1 MMRQM
6 RENTKWIMLITALA
20 FAALMVF
27 EWGMDM
33 TGRGGS
39 QVAGELGRVNGE
51 SVSYEEWLAVYR
63 NVYQQQ
69 QNATDGPI
77 TSAMTRQIEDA
88 AWDQIVTQRLLQQ
101 ELDRRGIRVSDEEI
115 REAARIA
122 PPPELQSAPA
132 FQTDGQFD
140 INKYHQFLSQPQDPT
155 FLLQLEAYYRDVIP
169 RSKLFFQTSAG
180 LSVSDGQL
188 WRMFRDANEAVTV
201 QYVAF
206 DPAALVP
213 ADQVNVTDDAV
224 RQYYRSHS
232 DEFIRPAQVTVR
244 YVSMSRAPMTADSAA
259 ARERVTALRDAAVA
273 GEPFDEVAQRAAGG
287 SADARF
293 RGEVFTARR
302 GLSAP
307 ALDQAVFS
315 TPAGQVTEPILTQA
329 GYHLI
334 QVESRD
340 SDSAQVRQ
348 LVVPIELSR
357 TAEDRILDR
366 ADSLENAAESAGL
379 EQAAQRMGLQ
389 VQTAEVTPALPVLPG
404 VGPVDEGL
412 DWALEADHGSVS
424 EVFESGQA
432 FYMLEL
438 VSRRNEGPLS
448 LEEAA
453 PTIRALLLRSAR
465 IERAREILADTER
478 RALAGEPL
486 ADLAREH
493 EATAAEAGPFTRGD
507 GAPGI
512 GRLKAAVGAAFAL
525 QPGQASPL
533 IEADGQLFL
542 IRGVARQEASRSA
555 WQAQREDQRARV
567 LQALSDTRWNQYL
580 LALRQDADIVDNRGV
595 VLRASSDV
603 SSVSR

>member
-404 VGPVDEGL
+404 VGSVDEGL

-486 ADLAREH
+486 TDLARAH
-493 EATAAEAGPFTRGD
+493 DAAAAEAGPFTRAD

-512 GRLKAAVGAAFAL
+512 GRLNAAVGAAFAL
-525 QPGQASPL
+525 QAGQASPL

-542 IRGVARQEASRSA
+542 IRGVSRQEASRTA

-580 LALRQDADIVDNRGV
+580 LALRQEADIVDNRGV

-603 SSVSR
+603 SSY